1 MKIPVRPPLHVW
13 ALVPLLLMAL
23 MALPSP
29 AAAQAGAQGASVE
42 YTEARELQAAGF
54 LGAMLARAHND
65 DGPHLHAIH
74 VLGPRLR
81 SDDGSTSTIF
91 DAEAGAWII
100 LDHDQQTYMSSS
112 LADMRQMS
120 DQMAQGMREAEDEWD
135 PETQAE
141 MEAAMAE
148 AEATM
153 EVNVEYIDMAQT
165 EQINGYSAD
174 RHQIIVRV
182 EGAEGVEGAEDV
194 DDGSLVVVLDVWLS
208 RELAQE
214 HPLWAGHGEGAD
226 NPFYQALMENP
237 EYQELAREWE
247 SAFEPGSMEG
257 ELTLFAMVDPRVGAA
272 MSEALEE
279 MAELDGSAV
288 RSTAVVAI
296 LPPAVELDTEMLVAW
311 EPASMGDRL
320 QGEASQAAVEAAR
333 GAARDMVRGFLG
345 RRGGGDDE
353 PQVAEEE
360 LVIQPLVRYTTEVLE
375 VRRGEIPSPEMFTIP
390 DGYRELVIP
399 MPEGQPEP
407 R

>member
-1 MKIPVRPPLHVW
+1 MKIPIRAPVHLSALIPLV
-13 ALVPLLLMAL
+13 LLTLL
-23 MALPSP
+23 ALPSP
-29 AAAQAGAQGASVE
+29 AVSQVGAQGASVE
-42 YTEARELQAAGF
+42 YTEARDLQAAGF

-91 DAEAGAWII
+91 DAEAGEWII
-100 LDHDQQTYMSSS
+100 LDHDQQTYMSFS

-120 DQMAQGMREAEDEWD
+120 EQMTQTMREAEDEWD

-141 MEAAMAE
+141 MEEAMAE

-153 EVNVEYIDMAQT
+153 EVDVEYIDMAET
-165 EQINGYSAD
+165 RQINGYSAD

-208 RELAQE
+208 EDLARE
-214 HPLWAGHGEGAD
+214 HPLWEGHGEGAD

-237 EYQELAREWE
+237 EYQEMAREWE
-247 SAFEPGSMEG
+247 STFEPGTMEG
-257 ELTLFAMVDPRVGAA
+257 ELTVFAMVDPRVGAA

-288 RSTAVVAI
+288 RTTAVVAI

-320 QGEASQAAVEAAR
+320 QGQASDAALEAAR
-333 GAARDMVRGFLG
+333 SAARDMVRGFLG
-345 RRGGGDDE
+345 RRGGGDEE

-360 LVIQPLVRYTTEVLE
+360 LVIQPLLRYTTEVLE
-375 VRRGEIPSPEMFTIP
+375 VQRGEPPTPEMFTIP
-390 DGYRELVIP
+390 EGYREFVIP